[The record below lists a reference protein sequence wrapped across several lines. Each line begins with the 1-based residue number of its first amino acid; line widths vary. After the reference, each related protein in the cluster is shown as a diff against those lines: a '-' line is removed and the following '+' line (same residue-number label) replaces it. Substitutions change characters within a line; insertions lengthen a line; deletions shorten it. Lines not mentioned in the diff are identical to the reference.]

1 MGENG
6 LRVPPV
12 FVYNADMRKKGI
24 NMSRVSLWA
33 AVCLLSSFSIQA
45 ETVAPEGCGLSGR
58 IGELPHLYAPPML
71 GNGDVTCAFE
81 PDGGMSTNN
90 FSRLVPGIYRA
101 GRRRPLPDCGLFCF
115 GCVKSVWAIDGKD
128 VVDGIWKQTLDTR
141 RAVLENRRASR
152 DVHERMTAFGPMG
165 RAYVMVRKTVRNVG
179 TETRRVRFGIGYEIP
194 DDPFVVGG
202 WSEENA
208 GTRAYAARWIGH
220 RLTAGRVTVNGQV
233 VTELG
238 SKVDPLLDQVA
249 VDGVPVRLEGGP
261 VTIMLHKPAG
271 YVTTMSDPQGRPT
284 VAELV
289 PTDRFPGL
297 FPIGRLDFDTT
308 GLLLFSTNG
317 ELGNGLLHP
326 RHHVEKRYLALVNG
340 KPTPEQLAQ
349 LEQGIQL
356 DDGMTAPAKA
366 ALVEGAEAK
375 RALSMLEVPPA
386 VPDHEPN
393 GSVPSP
399 QRAAILRK
407 RSQQR
412 AVVRV
417 VLREG
422 RKRQVKRML
431 SAIKHGVLA
440 LHRDSFGPIELG
452 DLPRGKWRELTPE
465 EVAALHASIK

>member
-1 MGENG
+1 MTRQLKPN
-6 LRVPPV
+6 
-12 FVYNADMRKKGI
+12 
-24 NMSRVSLWA
+24 
-33 AVCLLSSFSIQA
+33 Q
-45 ETVAPEGCGLSGR
+45 TQPE
-58 IGELPHLYAPPML
+58 E
-71 GNGDVTCAFE
+71 
-81 PDGGMSTNN
+81 
-90 FSRLVPGIYRA
+90 RLVPMRLQKFLARA
-101 GRRRPLPDCGLFCF
+101 G
-115 GCVKSVWAIDGKD
+115 A
-128 VVDGIWKQTLDTR
+128 
-141 RAVLENRRASR
+141 ASR
-152 DVHERMTAFGPMG
+152 RG
-165 RAYVMVRKTVRNVG
+165 
-179 TETRRVRFGIGYEIP
+179 
-194 DDPFVVGG
+194 
-202 WSEENA
+202 SEN
-208 GTRAYAARWIGH
+208 
-220 RLTAGRVTVNGQV
+220 LMTAGRVTVTGQV

-238 SKVDPLLDQVA
+238 STVDPLVDQVA

-308 GLLLFSTNG
+308 GLLLFSTDG

-340 KPTPEQLAQ
+340 KPTPEQLGQ

-356 DDGMTAPAKA
+356 DDGMTVPAKA

-452 DLPRGKWRELTPE
+452 DLPRGQWRELTPE

>member
-1 MGENG
+1 MTRQLKPN
-6 LRVPPV
+6 
-12 FVYNADMRKKGI
+12 
-24 NMSRVSLWA
+24 
-33 AVCLLSSFSIQA
+33 Q
-45 ETVAPEGCGLSGR
+45 TQPE
-58 IGELPHLYAPPML
+58 E
-71 GNGDVTCAFE
+71 
-81 PDGGMSTNN
+81 
-90 FSRLVPGIYRA
+90 RLVPMRLQKFLARA
-101 GRRRPLPDCGLFCF
+101 G
-115 GCVKSVWAIDGKD
+115 A
-128 VVDGIWKQTLDTR
+128 
-141 RAVLENRRASR
+141 ASR
-152 DVHERMTAFGPMG
+152 RG
-165 RAYVMVRKTVRNVG
+165 
-179 TETRRVRFGIGYEIP
+179 
-194 DDPFVVGG
+194 
-202 WSEENA
+202 SEN
-208 GTRAYAARWIGH
+208 
-220 RLTAGRVTVNGQV
+220 LMTAGRVTVNGQV

-238 SKVDPLLDQVA
+238 SKVDPLVDQVA

-308 GLLLFSTNG
+308 GLLLFSTDG

-366 ALVEGAEAK
+366 SLVEGAEAK

-431 SAIKHGVLA
+431 SAIKHGVLT

-452 DLPRGKWRELTPE
+452 DLPRGQWRELTPE

>member
-1 MGENG
+1 MTRQLN
-6 LRVPPV
+6 P
-12 FVYNADMRKKGI
+12 N
-24 NMSRVSLWA
+24 
-33 AVCLLSSFSIQA
+33 Q
-45 ETVAPEGCGLSGR
+45 TQPE
-58 IGELPHLYAPPML
+58 
-71 GNGDVTCAFE
+71 V
-81 PDGGMSTNN
+81 
-90 FSRLVPGIYRA
+90 RLVPMRLQKFLARA
-101 GRRRPLPDCGLFCF
+101 G
-115 GCVKSVWAIDGKD
+115 A
-128 VVDGIWKQTLDTR
+128 
-141 RAVLENRRASR
+141 ASR
-152 DVHERMTAFGPMG
+152 RG
-165 RAYVMVRKTVRNVG
+165 
-179 TETRRVRFGIGYEIP
+179 
-194 DDPFVVGG
+194 
-202 WSEENA
+202 SEN
-208 GTRAYAARWIGH
+208 
-220 RLTAGRVTVNGQV
+220 LMTAGRVTVNGRV

-238 SKVDPLLDQVA
+238 SKVDPLVDQVA

-308 GLLLFSTNG
+308 GLLLFSTDG

-356 DDGMTAPAKA
+356 DAGMTAPAKA

-393 GSVPSP
+393 GSVSSP

-431 SAIKHGVLA
+431 SAIKHGVLV

-452 DLPRGKWRELTPE
+452 DLPRGQWRELTPE
-465 EVAALHASIK
+465 EVTALHASIK

>member
-1 MGENG
+1 MTRQLKPN
-6 LRVPPV
+6 
-12 FVYNADMRKKGI
+12 
-24 NMSRVSLWA
+24 
-33 AVCLLSSFSIQA
+33 Q
-45 ETVAPEGCGLSGR
+45 TQPE
-58 IGELPHLYAPPML
+58 E
-71 GNGDVTCAFE
+71 
-81 PDGGMSTNN
+81 
-90 FSRLVPGIYRA
+90 RLVPMRLQKFLARA
-101 GRRRPLPDCGLFCF
+101 G
-115 GCVKSVWAIDGKD
+115 A
-128 VVDGIWKQTLDTR
+128 
-141 RAVLENRRASR
+141 ASR
-152 DVHERMTAFGPMG
+152 RG
-165 RAYVMVRKTVRNVG
+165 
-179 TETRRVRFGIGYEIP
+179 
-194 DDPFVVGG
+194 
-202 WSEENA
+202 SEN
-208 GTRAYAARWIGH
+208 
-220 RLTAGRVTVNGQV
+220 LMTAGRVTVNGQV

-238 SKVDPLLDQVA
+238 SKVDPLVDQVA

-308 GLLLFSTNG
+308 GLLLFSTDG

-356 DDGMTAPAKA
+356 DDGVTAPAKA
-366 ALVEGAEAK
+366 SLVEGAEAK
-375 RALSMLEVPPA
+375 RALSMLEVPPV

-452 DLPRGKWRELTPE
+452 DLPRGQWRELTPE

>member
-1 MGENG
+1 MTRQLKPN
-6 LRVPPV
+6 
-12 FVYNADMRKKGI
+12 
-24 NMSRVSLWA
+24 
-33 AVCLLSSFSIQA
+33 Q
-45 ETVAPEGCGLSGR
+45 TQPE
-58 IGELPHLYAPPML
+58 E
-71 GNGDVTCAFE
+71 
-81 PDGGMSTNN
+81 
-90 FSRLVPGIYRA
+90 RLVPMRLQKFLARA
-101 GRRRPLPDCGLFCF
+101 G
-115 GCVKSVWAIDGKD
+115 A
-128 VVDGIWKQTLDTR
+128 
-141 RAVLENRRASR
+141 ASR
-152 DVHERMTAFGPMG
+152 RG
-165 RAYVMVRKTVRNVG
+165 
-179 TETRRVRFGIGYEIP
+179 
-194 DDPFVVGG
+194 
-202 WSEENA
+202 SEN
-208 GTRAYAARWIGH
+208 
-220 RLTAGRVTVNGQV
+220 LMTAGRVTVNGQV

-238 SKVDPLLDQVA
+238 SKVDPLVDQVA

-308 GLLLFSTNG
+308 GLLLFSTDG

-340 KPTPEQLAQ
+340 KPTPEQLGQ

-366 ALVEGAEAK
+366 ALVEDAEAK

-452 DLPRGKWRELTPE
+452 DLPRGQWRELTSE

>member
-1 MGENG
+1 M
-6 LRVPPV
+6 P
-12 FVYNADMRKKGI
+12 MRLQKF
-24 NMSRVSLWA
+24 LA
-33 AVCLLSSFSIQA
+33 
-45 ETVAPEGCGLSGR
+45 
-58 IGELPHLYAPPML
+58 
-71 GNGDVTCAFE
+71 
-81 PDGGMSTNN
+81 
-90 FSRLVPGIYRA
+90 RA
-101 GRRRPLPDCGLFCF
+101 G
-115 GCVKSVWAIDGKD
+115 A
-128 VVDGIWKQTLDTR
+128 
-141 RAVLENRRASR
+141 ASR
-152 DVHERMTAFGPMG
+152 RG
-165 RAYVMVRKTVRNVG
+165 
-179 TETRRVRFGIGYEIP
+179 
-194 DDPFVVGG
+194 
-202 WSEENA
+202 SEN
-208 GTRAYAARWIGH
+208 
-220 RLTAGRVTVNGQV
+220 LMTAGRVTVNGQV

-238 SKVDPLLDQVA
+238 SKVDPLVDQVA

-308 GLLLFSTNG
+308 GLLLFSTDG

-340 KPTPEQLAQ
+340 KPTPEQLGQ

-366 ALVEGAEAK
+366 ALVEGVEEK

-452 DLPRGKWRELTPE
+452 DLPRGHWRELTPE
-465 EVAALHASIK
+465 EVTALHASIK